1 MLVIARR
8 LFFYLV
14 TATVAI
20 SLDFLIPRMIPGNPV
35 DAILSH
41 MQGVTITPAIIHAL
55 DLQFGVK
62 TSASLW
68 GQYVH
73 YWNDVLHGNLGV
85 SYVNQQPVAGQLWT
99 ALKNTIPMVTAG
111 TLLSIIV
118 GVFTGVLA
126 AWRRGSIADHIST
139 NTAVFAY
146 AFPTQW
152 IGLMLLIWLAR
163 YLRFG

>member
-73 YWNDVLHGNLGV
+73 YWNDVLHGNLGLSSGNGFEPV
-85 SYVNQQPVAGQLWT
+85 STVIGEALPYTLGLIGVA
-99 ALKNTIPMVTAG
+99 
-111 TLLSIIV
+111 
-118 GVFTGVLA
+118 
-126 AWRRGSIADHIST
+126 
-139 NTAVFAY
+139 
-146 AFPTQW
+146 
-152 IGLMLLIWLAR
+152 
-163 YLRFG
+163 